1 MKYTDLQSKNIF
13 RVTILSVVMLFA
25 CFGAFAQK
33 GNNQVGIGLDLGL
46 PMGDFGD
53 GSKLGIGGTAKG
65 MYGVGTAGQVEL
77 TLGYISFGA
86 KESSSAAS
94 ASTSIIPIFAGYRHH
109 FNGLYV
115 EPQLG
120 VSMIKTK
127 VDIDMEGMGSFSGSA
142 STSAFGF
149 AVGAGYLFNDFDISA
164 RYQSASKNGG
174 SFGFIGLRVGYNFS
188 LGGF

>member
-1 MKYTDLQSKNIF
+1 MNYTNLLSKNIF
-13 RVTILSVVMLFA
+13 KATVLSVAMLFA
-25 CFGAFAQK
+25 CSSAFAQK
-33 GNNQVGIGLDLGL
+33 GNNQVGAGIDLGL

-53 GSKLGIGGTAKG
+53 GAKLGIGGTVKG

-86 KESSSAAS
+86 KENSSVAS

-120 VSMIKTK
+120 VS
-127 VDIDMEGMGSFSGSA
+127 
-142 STSAFGF
+142 
-149 AVGAGYLFNDFDISA
+149 
-164 RYQSASKNGG
+164 
-174 SFGFIGLRVGYNFS
+174 
-188 LGGF
+188 